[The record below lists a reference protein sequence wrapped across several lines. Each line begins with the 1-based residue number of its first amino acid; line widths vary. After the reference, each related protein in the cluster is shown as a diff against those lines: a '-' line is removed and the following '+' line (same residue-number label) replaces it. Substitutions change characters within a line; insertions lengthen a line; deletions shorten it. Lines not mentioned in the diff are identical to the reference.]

1 MKMSKEKMWSL
12 IPDLGEEWYELLTT
26 GKSKHGRLVKSK
38 EKQAKG
44 LMQDK
49 SVLETMRF
57 FDFIGLQPTQFEDY
71 WRVEFSLRDYQ
82 QYFHIEDRDKAYID
96 LQNRLDDAT
105 SVYKNEKGTSWAAF
119 YLVSGYDYANGII
132 QASITKKGK
141 ELIDKLRG
149 MEDERYKN
157 GA

>member
-1 MKMSKEKMWSL
+1 MNEDWYSDVDWAKL
-12 IPDLGEEWYELLTT
+12 FATGESGNVRLTKT
-26 GKSKHGRLVKSK
+26 K
-38 EKQAKG
+38 EKQAKD

-82 QYFHIEDRDKAYID
+82 QYFHISGRDKAYID

-105 SVYKNEKGTSWAAF
+105 SVYKNETGTSCAAF

-149 MEDERYKN
+149 MEDE
-157 GA
+157 

>member
-1 MKMSKEKMWSL
+1 MTEEEMWSL
-12 IPDLGEEWYELLTT
+12 IPDLDEEWYDLLTT
-26 GKSKHGRLVKSK
+26 GKSKHFKLTKSK

-57 FDFIGLQPTQFEDY
+57 FDFIGLQPTQFDDY
-71 WRVEFSLRDYQ
+71 WHVVFSLRDYQ
-82 QYFHIEDRDKAYID
+82 QYFHIEDRNKAYLD

-105 SVYKNEKGTSWAAF
+105 SVYKNEKGTSWASF

-141 ELIDKLRG
+141 ELIDKLRSI
-149 MEDERYKN
+149 EK
-157 GA
+157 

>member
-1 MKMSKEKMWSL
+1 MNEDWYSDVDWAKL
-12 IPDLGEEWYELLTT
+12 FATGESGNVRLTKT
-26 GKSKHGRLVKSK
+26 K
-38 EKQAKG
+38 EKQAKD

-57 FDFIGLQPTQFEDY
+57 FNFIGLQPTQFEDY

-82 QYFHIEDRDKAYID
+82 QYFHIEDRNKAYID

-105 SVYKNEKGTSWAAF
+105 SVYKNETGTSCAAF

-149 MEDERYKN
+149 MEDE
-157 GA
+157 

>member
-1 MKMSKEKMWSL
+1 MSEEKMWGL
-12 IPDLGEEWYELLTT
+12 ISYLGEEWYELLRT

-49 SVLETMRF
+49 LVLETMRF
-57 FDFIGLQPTQFEDY
+57 FDFIGLHPTQFEDY

-82 QYFHIEDRDKAYID
+82 QYFHIEDLNKAYID

-105 SVYKNEKGTSWAAF
+105 SVYKNETDTSCTAF

-141 ELIDKLRG
+141 ELIDKLRD
-149 MEDERYKN
+149 MEDE
-157 GA
+157 

>member
-1 MKMSKEKMWSL
+1 MNEDWYSDVDWAKL
-12 IPDLGEEWYELLTT
+12 FATGESGNVRLTKT
-26 GKSKHGRLVKSK
+26 K
-38 EKQAKG
+38 EKQAKD

-82 QYFHIEDRDKAYID
+82 QYFHIEDRNKAYLD

-105 SVYKNEKGTSWAAF
+105 SVYKNETGTSCAAF

-149 MEDERYKN
+149 MEDE
-157 GA
+157 

>member
-1 MKMSKEKMWSL
+1 
-12 IPDLGEEWYELLTT
+12 
-26 GKSKHGRLVKSK
+26 
-38 EKQAKG
+38 
-44 LMQDK
+44 MQDK

-57 FDFIGLQPTQFEDY
+57 FDFIGLQSTQFEDY

-82 QYFHIEDRDKAYID
+82 QYFHIEGRDKAYID

-105 SVYKNEKGTSWAAF
+105 SVYKDEKGTSWAVF
-119 YLVSGYDYANGII
+119 YLVSSYDYVNGII

-149 MEDERYKN
+149 SYD
-157 GA
+157 GF

>member
-1 MKMSKEKMWSL
+1 MSEEKMWNS
-12 IPDLGEEWYELLTT
+12 IPDLSEEWYELLTT
-26 GKSKHGRLVKSK
+26 GKSKHGRLVKNK
-38 EKQAKG
+38 EKQAKQAEG

-49 SVLETMRF
+49 AVLETMRF

-105 SVYKNEKGTSWAAF
+105 SVYKNETSTSWGMF
-119 YLVSGYDYANGII
+119 YLVSGYDYTNGII

-149 MEDERYKN
+149 MENEDQD
-157 GA
+157 